1 MNEHT
6 DNVEQSTLPEV
17 INPGTLVNVF
27 ESHPLLKKLNEYP
40 AIREYLFIT
49 EIDLPIYC
57 KLLTIIIYIRQQ
69 IGFAIDV
76 NDPFYSR
83 LHTINSAVF
92 QNIENIELYKIL
104 KCIVFLTCS
113 YIDDQ
118 ESFEP
123 EDKEKIIARLIKYT
137 NI

>member
-6 DNVEQSTLPEV
+6 DNVAQSILPEV
-17 INPGTLVNVF
+17 INPGTLVNEF

-49 EIDLPIYC
+49 ENDLPIFS
-57 KLLTIIIYIRQQ
+57 KLMIIIIFIRQQ
-69 IGFAIDV
+69 IGFEIDM

-83 LHTINSAVF
+83 LHTINSDIF
-92 QNIENIELYKIL
+92 QNIEYIELYKIL

-118 ESFEP
+118 ESFES
-123 EDKEKIIARLIKYT
+123 DVKQKIITKLIKYT